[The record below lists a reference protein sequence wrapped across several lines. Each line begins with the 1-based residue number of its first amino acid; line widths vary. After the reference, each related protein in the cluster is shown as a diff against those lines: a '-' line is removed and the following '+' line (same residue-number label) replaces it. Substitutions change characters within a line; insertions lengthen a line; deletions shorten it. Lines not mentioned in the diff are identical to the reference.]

1 MEKLNDDL
9 NLDEFLT
16 SITLELYDSVD
27 FKSNMNIYQIV
38 KLWIHYQIFLI
49 ILKYANNFKI

>member
-27 FKSNMNIYQIV
+27 FKSNMNIY
-38 KLWIHYQIFLI
+38 
-49 ILKYANNFKI
+49 